1 MIDVHPGE
9 PEGFNIVVERF
20 GEVGGDVLV
29 VGAEDVVEL
38 RDSTGGE
45 NRRDPGTGG
54 HTEAREEEIEL
65 AGNVGL

>member
-45 NRRDPGTGG
+45 NRRDPGTRG
-54 HTEAREEEIEL
+54 HTEA
-65 AGNVGL
+65 